1 MPLHVGSGCLPA
13 TITNLRINCIAQSAT
28 PPEMS
33 LWEKIKEFFCSTHQ
47 TEAQE
52 CIWTICHPSVGTTR
66 EDVVSRF
73 EQLRMLVYAG
83 YEESIHSGRHG
94 ESHFCIL
101 DADNQ
106 EILSVTLDDAGN
118 YTVNCQGHN
127 ETYRF
132 TMDIEQGEEC
142 TEHAE
147 GASGTLQVSPL
158 PDPAAP
164 QTPAAYDAVWSEWK
178 RAAPAEE
185 LRGRAATV
193 QRICTCLNNGSREL
207 NVGESGLTA
216 LPDCLPAHI
225 TTLVIPHNNY
235 LTSLP
240 TLPSG
245 LEVLT
250 VEDNQL
256 TSLPPL
262 PSGLEVL
269 TVEDNQLTSL
279 PPLPS
284 GLEVLTVEDNQL
296 TSLPP
301 LPSGLEVL
309 TVEDNQLTSLPP
321 LPSGLEVLTVED
333 NQLTSLPPLPSGL
346 EVLTVEDNQLTS
358 LPPLPSGLEVLTVED
373 NQLTSLPP
381 LPSGLEVL
389 TVEDNQLTSLP
400 PLPAGLVVLTV
411 SGNQLTSLPP
421 LPAGLQTLSVA
432 GNQLTSLPPLP
443 AGLQMLL
450 VARNQLTSL
459 PPLPAGL
466 QMLLVARNQ
475 LTSLPPLPPAGLQ
488 TLSVAGNQL
497 TSLPPLPAGLQMLSV
512 AGNQLT
518 RLPPLP
524 AGLRRL
530 LVAGNQLTSLP
541 PLPAGLQML
550 LVARNQLTSLPPLP
564 AGLQML
570 SVSDNQLTS
579 LPLLPAG
586 LELLTLE
593 RNPQLVRLP
602 PLPEGLQTLSVDANP
617 QLTRLPALP
626 SGLQRLYARN
636 NQLTRLPESITG
648 LSSEASVNLEGN
660 PLSERTLQALREI
673 TSAPGYSGPR
683 ILFDMAG
690 ASAPRE
696 ARALHLAAAGWL
708 VPAREGEPAPADR
721 WHMFGQEDNAAAFS
735 LFLDR
740 LSETENFMKDAGFK
754 AQISSWLV
762 QLAEDEALRAKTFA
776 MATEATASCQDRVT
790 LALHQMKN
798 VQLVHDAEKGQYD
811 NNLAALVATGREM
824 FRLEKLEQIA
834 REKAGTLALADDV
847 EVYLAYQNKLKKAL
861 GLTSVT
867 AEMRFFGVS
876 GVTVSDLQA
885 AELQVKAAEK
895 SELREWILQWGPLH
909 SVLERKAPERVNALR
924 EKQISDYEETY
935 RMLSDTELRPFGLVG
950 NTDAERTIG
959 ARAMESAK
967 KTFLDGLRPLV
978 EEMLGSYLAP

>member
-1 MPLHVGSGCLPA
+1 MPLHVGRGCLPA

-158 PDPAAP
+158 PAPAAP
-164 QTPAAYDAVWSEWK
+164 QTPAEYDAVWSEWK
-178 RAAPAEE
+178 GAAPAEE

-216 LPDCLPAHI
+216 LPDRLPAHI

-240 TLPSG
+240 T
-245 LEVLT
+245 
-250 VEDNQL
+250 
-256 TSLPPL
+256 
-262 PSGLEVL
+262 
-269 TVEDNQLTSL
+269 
-279 PPLPS
+279 
-284 GLEVLTVEDNQL
+284 
-296 TSLPP
+296 
-301 LPSGLEVL
+301 
-309 TVEDNQLTSLPP
+309 
-321 LPSGLEVLTVED
+321 
-333 NQLTSLPPLPSGL
+333 
-346 EVLTVEDNQLTS
+346 
-358 LPPLPSGLEVLTVED
+358 LPSGLEVLTVED

-432 GNQLTSLPPLP
+432 GNQLT
-443 AGLQMLL
+443 
-450 VARNQLTSL
+450 
-459 PPLPAGL
+459 
-466 QMLLVARNQ
+466 
-475 LTSLPPLPPAGLQ
+475 
-488 TLSVAGNQL
+488 
-497 TSLPPLPAGLQMLSV
+497 
-512 AGNQLT
+512 

-541 PLPAGLQML
+541 PLPAGLQ
-550 LVARNQLTSLPPLP
+550 V
-564 AGLQML
+564 L

-586 LELLTLE
+586 LELLTLD
-593 RNPQLVRLP
+593 RNPQLARLP

-648 LSSEASVNLEGN
+648 LSSEASVNLYGN
-660 PLSERTLQALREI
+660 PLSERTLQALRNI

-696 ARALHLAAAGWL
+696 ARALHLAAADWL

-740 LSETENFMKDAGFK
+740 LGETENCIKDAGFK

-762 QLAEDEALRAKTFA
+762 QLAGDEALRAKTFA

-798 VQLVHDAEKGQYD
+798 VQLVHDAEKGEYD

-824 FRLEKLEQIA
+824 FRLGKLEQIA
-834 REKAGTLALADDV
+834 REKVRTLALVDEI
-847 EVYLAYQNKLKKAL
+847 EVWLAYQNKLKKSL

-909 SVLERKAPERVNALR
+909 SVLERKSPERVNALR

>member
-73 EQLRMLVYAG
+73 EQLRMLAYAG

-118 YTVNCQGHN
+118 YSVNCQGHN

-158 PDPAAP
+158 PAPAAP
-164 QTPAAYDAVWSEWK
+164 QTPAEYDAVWSEWK
-178 RAAPAEE
+178 GAAPAEE

-216 LPDCLPAHI
+216 LPDRLPAHI

-240 TLPSG
+240 T
-245 LEVLT
+245 
-250 VEDNQL
+250 
-256 TSLPPL
+256 
-262 PSGLEVL
+262 
-269 TVEDNQLTSL
+269 
-279 PPLPS
+279 
-284 GLEVLTVEDNQL
+284 
-296 TSLPP
+296 
-301 LPSGLEVL
+301 
-309 TVEDNQLTSLPP
+309 
-321 LPSGLEVLTVED
+321 
-333 NQLTSLPPLPSGL
+333 
-346 EVLTVEDNQLTS
+346 
-358 LPPLPSGLEVLTVED
+358 LPSGLEVLTVED

-421 LPAGLQTLSVA
+421 LPAGLQ
-432 GNQLTSLPPLP
+432 
-443 AGLQMLL
+443 M
-450 VARNQLTSL
+450 
-459 PPLPAGL
+459 
-466 QMLLVARNQ
+466 
-475 LTSLPPLPPAGLQ
+475 
-488 TLSVAGNQL
+488 
-497 TSLPPLPAGLQMLSV
+497 
-512 AGNQLT
+512 
-518 RLPPLP
+518 
-524 AGLRRL
+524 L

-541 PLPAGLQML
+541 PLPAGLQ
-550 LVARNQLTSLPPLP
+550 V
-564 AGLQML
+564 L

>member
-73 EQLRMLVYAG
+73 EQLRMLAYAG

-158 PDPAAP
+158 PAPAAP
-164 QTPAAYDAVWSEWK
+164 QTPAEYDAVWSEWK
-178 RAAPAEE
+178 GAAPTEE

-216 LPDCLPAHI
+216 LPDRLPAHI

-279 PPLPS
+279 PPLP
-284 GLEVLTVEDNQL
+284 
-296 TSLPP
+296 
-301 LPSGLEVL
+301 
-309 TVEDNQLTSLPP
+309 
-321 LPSGLEVLTVED
+321 
-333 NQLTSLPPLPSGL
+333 
-346 EVLTVEDNQLTS
+346 
-358 LPPLPSGLEVLTVED
+358 
-373 NQLTSLPP
+373 
-381 LPSGLEVL
+381 
-389 TVEDNQLTSLP
+389 
-400 PLPAGLVVLTV
+400 AGLVVLTV

-421 LPAGLQTLSVA
+421 LPA
-432 GNQLTSLPPLP
+432 
-443 AGLQMLL
+443 
-450 VARNQLTSL
+450 
-459 PPLPAGL
+459 
-466 QMLLVARNQ
+466 
-475 LTSLPPLPPAGLQ
+475 
-488 TLSVAGNQL
+488 
-497 TSLPPLPAGLQMLSV
+497 
-512 AGNQLT
+512 
-518 RLPPLP
+518 
-524 AGLRRL
+524 
-530 LVAGNQLTSLP
+530 
-541 PLPAGLQML
+541 
-550 LVARNQLTSLPPLP
+550 
-564 AGLQML
+564 
-570 SVSDNQLTS
+570 
-579 LPLLPAG
+579 
-586 LELLTLE
+586 
-593 RNPQLVRLP
+593 
-602 PLPEGLQTLSVDANP
+602 GLQTLSVDANP

>member
-73 EQLRMLVYAG
+73 EQLRTLAYAG

-101 DADNQ
+101 DANSQ

-158 PDPAAP
+158 PATAAP
-164 QTPAAYDAVWSEWK
+164 QTPAEYDAVWSEWK
-178 RAAPAEE
+178 GAAPAEE

-256 TSLPPL
+256 I
-262 PSGLEVL
+262 
-269 TVEDNQLTSL
+269 
-279 PPLPS
+279 
-284 GLEVLTVEDNQL
+284 
-296 TSLPP
+296 
-301 LPSGLEVL
+301 
-309 TVEDNQLTSLPP
+309 
-321 LPSGLEVLTVED
+321 
-333 NQLTSLPPLPSGL
+333 
-346 EVLTVEDNQLTS
+346 
-358 LPPLPSGLEVLTVED
+358 
-373 NQLTSLPP
+373 
-381 LPSGLEVL
+381 
-389 TVEDNQLTSLP
+389 SLP
-400 PLPAGLVVLTV
+400 PLPAGLELLTV
-411 SGNQLTSLPP
+411 S
-421 LPAGLQTLSVA
+421 

-459 PPLPAGL
+459 PPLP
-466 QMLLVARNQ
+466 
-475 LTSLPPLPPAGLQ
+475 
-488 TLSVAGNQL
+488 
-497 TSLPPLPAGLQMLSV
+497 
-512 AGNQLT
+512 
-518 RLPPLP
+518 
-524 AGLRRL
+524 
-530 LVAGNQLTSLP
+530 
-541 PLPAGLQML
+541 
-550 LVARNQLTSLPPLP
+550 
-564 AGLQML
+564 
-570 SVSDNQLTS
+570 
-579 LPLLPAG
+579 
-586 LELLTLE
+586 
-593 RNPQLVRLP
+593 
-602 PLPEGLQTLSVDANP
+602 EGLQTLSVDDNP

-626 SGLQRLYARN
+626 SGIQLLFARN

-648 LSSEASVNLEGN
+648 LASNATVNVEGN
-660 PLSERTLQALREI
+660 PLSERTLQALLDI
-673 TSAPGYSGPR
+673 TSAPGYSGPT
-683 ILFDMAG
+683 IHFNMAG
-690 ASAPRE
+690 PSAPRE
-696 ARALHLAAAGWL
+696 ARALHLAAADWL
-708 VPAREGEPAPADR
+708 MPAREREPAPADR

-740 LSETENFMKDAGFK
+740 LSETENFIRDAGFK
-754 AQISSWLV
+754 EQISSWLV
-762 QLAEDEALRAKTFA
+762 QLAEDDALRAKTFA

-798 VQLVHDAEKGQYD
+798 VQLVHDAEKGEYD
-811 NNLAALVATGREM
+811 NNLVVLVATGREM

-834 REKAGTLALADDV
+834 REKAGTLALVDEI
-847 EVYLAYQNKLKKAL
+847 EVWLAYQNKLKKSL

-895 SELREWILQWGPLH
+895 SEFREWILQWGPLH

-935 RMLSDTELRPFGLVG
+935 RMLSDTELRPSGLVG

-967 KTFLDGLRPLV
+967 KTFLDGLRSLV
-978 EEMLGSYLAP
+978 EEMLGSYLKVRQRLN

>member
-1 MPLHVGSGCLPA
+1 MPLHVGRGCLPA

-158 PDPAAP
+158 PAPAAP
-164 QTPAAYDAVWSEWK
+164 QTPAEYDAVWSEWK
-178 RAAPAEE
+178 GAAPAEE

-216 LPDCLPAHI
+216 LPDRLPAHI

-240 TLPSG
+240 T
-245 LEVLT
+245 
-250 VEDNQL
+250 
-256 TSLPPL
+256 
-262 PSGLEVL
+262 
-269 TVEDNQLTSL
+269 
-279 PPLPS
+279 
-284 GLEVLTVEDNQL
+284 
-296 TSLPP
+296 
-301 LPSGLEVL
+301 
-309 TVEDNQLTSLPP
+309 
-321 LPSGLEVLTVED
+321 
-333 NQLTSLPPLPSGL
+333 
-346 EVLTVEDNQLTS
+346 
-358 LPPLPSGLEVLTVED
+358 LPSGLEVLTVED

-466 QMLLVARNQ
+466 QV
-475 LTSLPPLPPAGLQ
+475 
-488 TLSVAGNQL
+488 LSVAGNQL
-497 TSLPPLPAGLQMLSV
+497 TSLPPLPAGLQ
-512 AGNQLT
+512 
-518 RLPPLP
+518 
-524 AGLRRL
+524 RL

-541 PLPAGLQML
+541 PLPAGLQVL
-550 LVARNQLTSLPPLP
+550 SVAGNQLTSLPP
-564 AGLQML
+564 
-570 SVSDNQLTS
+570 
-579 LPLLPAG
+579 LPAG

-593 RNPQLVRLP
+593 RNPQLMRLP
-602 PLPEGLQTLSVDANP
+602 PLPAGLQMLSVDANP
-617 QLTRLPALP
+617 QLTRLPPLP